1 MLPGS
6 FRYTSEP
13 LPSPRRAL
21 RGGARPP
28 RLALVLLLPLL
39 WLAALA
45 GAAEGEVQPV
55 PPLTA
60 PVTDLANLLSA
71 PDTAALNAKLLT
83 FAQEKGSQVAV
94 LIVPTTQPETIFEY
108 SFRVA
113 DTWKL
118 GRKGVD
124 DGVLLV
130 LAVNDRKSHL
140 QVGYGLEGAIPDIRA
155 KQILD
160 DIMRPYLSRGDFS
173 GGINAGVDSVIK
185 LINGEALPAPKAQQ
199 RSGKGAGDAL
209 FFAII
214 AGVIA
219 GFFTRAIIGRFF
231 GGLAGGGV
239 AFAVAMLL
247 GLAFGMAFIAAVF
260 ALLAGLSS
268 GRGGIGGFPL
278 GGMGGGGFGGGGF
291 GGGGGGFGGGGA
303 SGSW

>member
-1 MLPGS
+1 MLPGR
-6 FRYTSEP
+6 FRFTSEF
-13 LPSPRRAL
+13 LPSPRRAV

-28 RLALVLLLPLL
+28 RLALLLLLPLL

-45 GAAEGEVQPV
+45 GAAEGDLQPV

-71 PDTAALNAKLLT
+71 PDAAALNAKLLT

-124 DGVLLV
+124 DGALLV

-173 GGINAGVDSVIK
+173 GGVNAGVDSVIK
-185 LINGEALPAPKAQQ
+185 LINGEGLPAPKAQ

-231 GGLAGGGV
+231 GGIAGGGV
-239 AFAVAMLL
+239 AFAVAMVM

-260 ALLAGLSS
+260 ALLAGMSS